1 MSVGNCSYSQR
12 PTCRRLVWISF
23 AKFLTFFIPN
33 AVLYYVVGLRTS
45 VSRIAWREKIALFT
59 IFLSAAALLCFWLE
73 YVSTLV
79 CTPKKL
85 FDYRT
90 VFANDSKLSAIH
102 GSVVDWSDYSS
113 DMANFVKQHPHHDL
127 SLNFPKFMSLSR
139 ESQYSAYNNPVL
151 NNCIFNLNMSA
162 RANAWLDYY
171 LSIHPGYDYRNN
183 ALLHC
188 PMPGHP
194 NITGAPCFG
203 GMDVMNGYKTKGEVF
218 YDPVSVKKNFN
229 ALPTSRNSTKKA
241 FVILNGNVLD
251 VAAYLLGATE
261 IVTMSS
267 QYSSHSFVPDRMF
280 LPLDLTLYMYK
291 NLGKDISTFFD
302 RNMTENPESYRAC
315 ITQLFQ
321 AGVSYNPISCSQIN
335 PGLWATM
342 GIGLIYFLIKIN
354 LAHLVRASFFQ
365 KILFSSAPE
374 SSSSLVAK
382 SQEWPHTILM
392 VPCFAESSDTLKQ
405 TLDNLARSGYDDAK
419 KLLLF
424 VCDGVAINAEAK
436 RETYKIL
443 LDSLGHSSYIEE
455 PTARSYASL
464 GQNTRQINYAKVY
477 SGYYETG
484 RHRVPYLVIVKIGNP
499 KERLQKHPAPPGNRG
514 KRDSLVLVFGFLERC
529 MDLANK
535 LITPLD
541 YEIFNQCYNV
551 LGIDPRGFKYLLL
564 TDADVQVQSNVVH
577 KLVLRLEHDCK
588 MLAVSGHVRPANPE
602 ENLTTMIQIFPVY
615 MDFFTGLAYEAC
627 LRSVTTIN
635 GGLVMF
641 KIWTEKEYP
650 IKHYKKQR
658 GVEQHRLKS
667 LVKMPKISDEIIA
680 LSPFDDEHAS
690 DDADTIKSTHH
701 ATLKKTTVK
710 IRPESNLNLVP
721 NTSIQAC
728 CIHPTVIR
736 GICTPQPNTMH
747 MQNVLLL
754 GEEKYLS
761 IVLLTSHPGHQ
772 LGFEPDA
779 EGYAT
784 LPNSFRSL
792 QGLQVR
798 NLRATFHILLE
809 MNRVSWRLGFRYWL
823 VSTFEL
829 IDMIF
834 STPVTVY
841 LYVIFVRSVQ
851 GFGMSYTLIAC
862 AFSGLMAIHML
873 VFLVRRQVK
882 YILWFALYCILSIPI
897 FVVWFPILA
906 LWQSDSAGTWY
917 DMWPTASLQP
927 CRVRTHG
934 IIECEDTLRQ
944 NTMEDKDS
952 DEQVTQNISRLTL
965 SQFDSIEI
973 QRQRQEAEAAL
984 DSNFADFSTGNHN
997 TNKQKPNQAQSKP
1010 ESPTSINSPPLVQV
1024 RDGLHSTRIAHTFTH
1039 RRAYNRQHDQLL
1051 SKQSQKNAESTAVM
1065 DPFDD
1070 NFAVVIDSTKNPT
1083 ETYNHKP
1090 TYSQS
1095 SKDTF
1100 KADSDDKQPEEPE
1113 EENWAPEA
1121 WETNSTSGGGHML
1134 YSDEASF
1141 NDRGS
1146 MLSVT
1151 SHTFSINNDH
1161 EIVAHQRPV
1170 HRLDTSDTH
1179 IIRDNLPEEGRR
1191 RAVHTNIK
1199 NLAAPDTSRRH
1210 NIPRI
1215 DHKQKTLPHGNS
1227 QYPLLNNKP
1236 STSTLAHQLTKK
1248 Q

>member
-1 MSVGNCSYSQR
+1 
-12 PTCRRLVWISF
+12 RLVWISF

-33 AVLYYVVGLRTS
+33 AVLYYVAGLRTS
-45 VSRIAWREKIALFT
+45 ASRIAWREKIALFT

-113 DMANFVKQHPHHDL
+113 DMADFVKQYPHYDL
-127 SLNFPKFMSLSR
+127 SLDFPKFMSLSR

-151 NNCIFNLNMSA
+151 NDCIFNLNMSA
-162 RANAWLDYY
+162 RADAWLDYY
-171 LSIHPGYDYRNN
+171 LNIHPGYDYRNN

-218 YDPVSVKKNFN
+218 YDPVSVKKYFN

-267 QYSSHSFVPDRMF
+267 QYSSHSFVSDRMF
-280 LPLDLTLYMYK
+280 LPLDLTLHMYK

-302 RNMTENPESYRAC
+302 RNMTENPERYRAC

-321 AGVSYNPISCSQIN
+321 AGVSYNPTSCSQIN

-342 GIGLIYFLIKIN
+342 
-354 LAHLVRASFFQ
+354 
-365 KILFSSAPE
+365 APE

-382 SQEWPHTILM
+382 SQEWPHTVLM

-443 LDSLGHSSYIEE
+443 LDSLGHSAKQCCAQ
-455 PTARSYASL
+455 ARLAL
-464 GQNTRQINYAKVY
+464 GA
-477 SGYYETG
+477 
-484 RHRVPYLVIVKIGNP
+484 
-499 KERLQKHPAPPGNRG
+499 RL
-514 KRDSLVLVFGFLERC
+514 
-529 MDLANK
+529 
-535 LITPLD
+535 
-541 YEIFNQCYNV
+541 
-551 LGIDPRGFKYLLL
+551 
-564 TDADVQVQSNVVH
+564 
-577 KLVLRLEHDCK
+577 
-588 MLAVSGHVRPANPE
+588 GHVRPANPE

-650 IKHYKKQR
+650 TKHYKKQR
-658 GVEQHRLKS
+658 GVEQHRLTS

-680 LSPFDDEHAS
+680 LSPFGDEHAS
-690 DDADTIKSTHH
+690 DDADTVNSTPH
-701 ATLKKTTVK
+701 ATLKKTAVK

-784 LPNSFRSL
+784 LPSSFCSL
-792 QGLQVR
+792 QGLQTR
-798 NLRATFHILLE
+798 NLRATFHTLLE

-823 VSTFEL
+823 VSTFAL

-862 AFSGLMAIHML
+862 AFSGLMVIHML

-917 DMWPTASLQP
+917 DVWPTASLQP

-952 DEQVTQNISRLTL
+952 DEQVTQDIARLTL
-965 SQFDSIEI
+965 SQFD
-973 QRQRQEAEAAL
+973 
-984 DSNFADFSTGNHN
+984 
-997 TNKQKPNQAQSKP
+997 
-1010 ESPTSINSPPLVQV
+1010 
-1024 RDGLHSTRIAHTFTH
+1024 
-1039 RRAYNRQHDQLL
+1039 
-1051 SKQSQKNAESTAVM
+1051 
-1065 DPFDD
+1065 
-1070 NFAVVIDSTKNPT
+1070 
-1083 ETYNHKP
+1083 
-1090 TYSQS
+1090 
-1095 SKDTF
+1095 
-1100 KADSDDKQPEEPE
+1100 
-1113 EENWAPEA
+1113 
-1121 WETNSTSGGGHML
+1121 
-1134 YSDEASF
+1134 
-1141 NDRGS
+1141 
-1146 MLSVT
+1146 
-1151 SHTFSINNDH
+1151 
-1161 EIVAHQRPV
+1161 
-1170 HRLDTSDTH
+1170 
-1179 IIRDNLPEEGRR
+1179 
-1191 RAVHTNIK
+1191 
-1199 NLAAPDTSRRH
+1199 
-1210 NIPRI
+1210 
-1215 DHKQKTLPHGNS
+1215 
-1227 QYPLLNNKP
+1227 
-1236 STSTLAHQLTKK
+1236 
-1248 Q
+1248 